1 MQIRLA
7 HTTDAAAVN
16 ELLHQLGYA
25 QDGTATTAT
34 RIQTWG
40 DDPSA
45 QPMWPRLT
53 ATFSALSRST
63 SARSSNAPAPGVGSW
78 L

>member
-7 HTTDAAAVN
+7 HTTGAAAVN

-34 RIQTWG
+34 SGIAWRR
-40 DDPSA
+40 A
-45 QPMWPRLT
+45 Q
-53 ATFSALSRST
+53 
-63 SARSSNAPAPGVGSW
+63 V
-78 L
+78 